1 MSHVL
6 SRPGRTVPSF
16 RRTQCTCNGLTYP
29 KPRLNHGKAFLLIIS
44 PQPVIMLK
52 QKAVQMEADYLQCS
66 GEGGMS
72 RLLIHQ
78 WWSWAVMGSGQGV
91 KMCAN
96 LQIWLIW
103 SNHITYDSISM
114 VTVHCKHVVS
124 MKSVPSSTQ
133 CDDSGNAGFAVNGH
147 QTCLITIFNCWVWMT
162 KDTNTMKLPKS
173 FKLTLMMA
181 SLTYCLWKL

>member
-1 MSHVL
+1 MFESMVKLASDMALSELVFVAFSKRWITSYYMSHVL

-44 PQPVIMLK
+44 PQPIVMTK

-66 GEGGMS
+66 GEGGIS

-91 KMCAN
+91 KKCAN

-103 SNHITYDSISM
+103 
-114 VTVHCKHVVS
+114 
-124 MKSVPSSTQ
+124 
-133 CDDSGNAGFAVNGH
+133 
-147 QTCLITIFNCWVWMT
+147 
-162 KDTNTMKLPKS
+162 
-173 FKLTLMMA
+173 
-181 SLTYCLWKL
+181 